1 MKKGSYGFLFVFYT
15 LHSIMR
21 VENHTIKGEG
31 LRCKQPKEKA
41 RRFTNGKKTTDVQ
54 QGFQGKG

>member
-1 MKKGSYGFLFVFYT
+1 
-15 LHSIMR
+15 MR

-41 RRFTNGKKTTDVQ
+41 RRFTNGKKKTDVQ
-54 QGFQGKG
+54 QGFQGKGCA

>member
-1 MKKGSYGFLFVFYT
+1 MLGEREVLGGT
-15 LHSIMR
+15 SIMR

-41 RRFTNGKKTTDVQ
+41 RWFTDGKKTTDIQ
-54 QGFQGKG
+54 QEFQGKGCA